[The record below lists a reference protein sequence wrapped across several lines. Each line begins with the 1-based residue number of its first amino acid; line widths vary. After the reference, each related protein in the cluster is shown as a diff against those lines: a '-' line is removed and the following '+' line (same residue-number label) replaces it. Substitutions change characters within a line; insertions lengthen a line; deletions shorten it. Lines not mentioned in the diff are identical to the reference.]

1 MDFLAIR
8 LEDTIRNGVE
18 IKHNS
23 PICSLG
29 DGTNMVAYQSNV
41 YGKLIM
47 TTYYS
52 KEREMQSPYTTCV
65 FKIKMK
71 QEA

>member
-1 MDFLAIR
+1 MNTTPIR
-8 LEDTIRNGVE
+8 LKDTIRNGVE

-23 PICSLG
+23 PICFLG
-29 DGTNMVAYQSNV
+29 DGNNVVAYQSNV
-41 YGKLIM
+41 YGRLIM

-52 KEREMQSPYTTCV
+52 RELESPSMYITCI

-71 QEA
+71 